1 MRRSFVVYNM
11 VVISIF
17 ITIFLAIIFSL
28 TSFINQ
34 RQTAYM
40 LDVILEDTVTTYN
53 EKTITDADFAL
64 LYANSPKRLTILDP
78 FGEPIADSMRI
89 SVGGNQSTYPEIINL
104 GRAYTRYSDTLK
116 MNLMYKAAKAEN
128 GNYIRVAIIMDQN
141 QALNNQSIILLGII
155 TIGALVITY
164 FALKKTGDSFLRP
177 IHEIANSV
185 KSIKD
190 GKYEWVLPATEY
202 DEINELLREI
212 NSVNEQIVT
221 QIVNLETQEEELKI
235 LLNNMH
241 QGILLIGSNETI
253 VLYNDIAKKWLKI
266 EKDMPLYNIR
276 EKQIYDAIKRATQQE
291 TDEKFKLT
299 MDNAFITL
307 SVRSVANKML
317 IKDQNKFGA
326 LVLMVDDTERIR
338 LENNKRDFFANAS
351 HELRTPLT
359 AIKGSAELILYDM
372 ATKEEKIGLSKE
384 IIRQIETMDAL
395 LKDMLELSRLE
406 TRPKSDKQSVNLKQL
421 LDQVLEQLHPF
432 ILNKNIKV
440 LISTTNV
447 LYPCIDS
454 DIKSLFKNLI
464 ENAIKY
470 NKNEGVIEIKLSESA
485 TDVIFIIKDTGIG
498 IPKEHQTR
506 IFERFYQVN
515 KTRSKLQNGTG
526 LGLAIVKHVVSYYE
540 GTIEIESDIEV
551 GTTFTITLKKP
562 KVS

>member
-64 LYANSPKRLTILDP
+64 LYENSPKRLTILDP

-89 SVGGNQSTYPEIINL
+89 SVGGNQSEYPEIINL
-104 GRAYTRYSDTLK
+104 GSAYTRYSDTLK
-116 MNLMYKAAKAEN
+116 MNLMYKAARAEN

-177 IHEIANSV
+177 IHEIADSV

-190 GKYEWVLPATEY
+190 GQYEWVLPATEY

-221 QIVNLETQEEELKI
+221 QIANLETQEAELQI

-241 QGILLIGSNETI
+241 QGVLLIGSDETI
-253 VLYNDIAKKWLKI
+253 VLYNDLAKKWLKI
-266 EKDMPLYNIR
+266 DKDMPLYNIR
-276 EKQIYDAIKRATQQE
+276 EKQVYDAIKRATKAE
-291 TDEKFKLT
+291 IDEKFKLT
-299 MDNAFITL
+299 IDDAFISL
-307 SVRSVANKML
+307 SVRSVLNKIL
-317 IKDQNKFGA
+317 IKDQNKFGC
-326 LVLMVDDTERIR
+326 LVLIVDDTERIR

-406 TRPKSDKQSVNLKQL
+406 TRPKSDKQTVNLKQL

-432 ILNKNIKV
+432 IINKNIKV
-440 LISTTNV
+440 SISTSNV
-447 LYPCIDS
+447 LYSCIDS

-470 NKNEGVIEIKLSESA
+470 NKNDGVIDIILSETASN
-485 TDVIFIIKDTGIG
+485 VIFVIKDSGIG

-540 GTIEIESDIEV
+540 GSIEIESEIEL

>member
-1 MRRSFVVYNM
+1 
-11 VVISIF
+11 
-17 ITIFLAIIFSL
+17 
-28 TSFINQ
+28 
-34 RQTAYM
+34 
-40 LDVILEDTVTTYN
+40 
-53 EKTITDADFAL
+53 
-64 LYANSPKRLTILDP
+64 
-78 FGEPIADSMRI
+78 
-89 SVGGNQSTYPEIINL
+89 
-104 GRAYTRYSDTLK
+104 
-116 MNLMYKAAKAEN
+116 MYKAARAEN

-177 IHEIANSV
+177 IHEIADSV

-190 GKYEWVLPATEY
+190 GQYEWVLPATEY

-221 QIVNLETQEEELKI
+221 QIVNLETQEAELQI

-241 QGILLIGSNETI
+241 QGVLLIGSDETI
-253 VLYNDIAKKWLKI
+253 VLYNDLAKKWLKI
-266 EKDMPLYNIR
+266 DKDMPLYNIR
-276 EKQIYDAIKRATQQE
+276 EKQVYDAIKRATKAE
-291 TDEKFKLT
+291 IDEKFKLT
-299 MDNAFITL
+299 IDDAFISL
-307 SVRSVANKML
+307 SVRSVLNKIL
-317 IKDQNKFGA
+317 IKDQNKFGC
-326 LVLMVDDTERIR
+326 LVLIVDDTERIR

-406 TRPKSDKQSVNLKQL
+406 TRPKSDKQTVNLKQL

-432 ILNKNIKV
+432 IINKNIKV
-440 LISTTNV
+440 SISTSNV

-470 NKNEGVIEIKLSESA
+470 NKNDGVIDITLSETESN
-485 TDVIFIIKDTGIG
+485 VIFVVKDSGIG

-540 GTIEIESDIEV
+540 GTIEIESEIEL

>member
-1 MRRSFVVYNM
+1 
-11 VVISIF
+11 
-17 ITIFLAIIFSL
+17 
-28 TSFINQ
+28 
-34 RQTAYM
+34 
-40 LDVILEDTVTTYN
+40 
-53 EKTITDADFAL
+53 
-64 LYANSPKRLTILDP
+64 
-78 FGEPIADSMRI
+78 
-89 SVGGNQSTYPEIINL
+89 
-104 GRAYTRYSDTLK
+104 
-116 MNLMYKAAKAEN
+116 MNLMYKAARAEN

-177 IHEIANSV
+177 IHEIADSV

-190 GKYEWVLPATEY
+190 GQYEWVLPATEY

-221 QIVNLETQEEELKI
+221 QIVNLETQEAELQI

-241 QGILLIGSNETI
+241 QGVLLIGSDETI
-253 VLYNDIAKKWLKI
+253 VLYNDLAKKWLKI
-266 EKDMPLYNIR
+266 DKDMPLYNIR
-276 EKQIYDAIKRATQQE
+276 EKQVYDAIKRATKAE
-291 TDEKFKLT
+291 IDEKFKLT
-299 MDNAFITL
+299 IDDAFISL
-307 SVRSVANKML
+307 SVRSVLNKIL
-317 IKDQNKFGA
+317 IKDQNKFGC
-326 LVLMVDDTERIR
+326 LVLIVDDTERIR

-406 TRPKSDKQSVNLKQL
+406 TRPKSDKQTVNLKQL

-432 ILNKNIKV
+432 IINKNIKV
-440 LISTTNV
+440 SISTSNV

-470 NKNEGVIEIKLSESA
+470 NKNDGVIDITLSETASN
-485 TDVIFIIKDTGIG
+485 VIFVVKDSGIG

-540 GTIEIESDIEV
+540 GSIEIESEIEL

>member
-1 MRRSFVVYNM
+1 
-11 VVISIF
+11 
-17 ITIFLAIIFSL
+17 
-28 TSFINQ
+28 
-34 RQTAYM
+34 
-40 LDVILEDTVTTYN
+40 
-53 EKTITDADFAL
+53 
-64 LYANSPKRLTILDP
+64 
-78 FGEPIADSMRI
+78 
-89 SVGGNQSTYPEIINL
+89 
-104 GRAYTRYSDTLK
+104 
-116 MNLMYKAAKAEN
+116 MYKAARAEN

-177 IHEIANSV
+177 IHEIADSV

-190 GKYEWVLPATEY
+190 GQYEWVLPATEY

-221 QIVNLETQEEELKI
+221 QIVNLETQEAELQI

-241 QGILLIGSNETI
+241 QGVLLIGSDETI
-253 VLYNDIAKKWLKI
+253 VLYNDLAKKWLKI
-266 EKDMPLYNIR
+266 DKDMPLYNIR
-276 EKQIYDAIKRATQQE
+276 EKQVYDAIKRATKAE
-291 TDEKFKLT
+291 IDEKFKLT
-299 MDNAFITL
+299 IDDAFISL
-307 SVRSVANKML
+307 SVRSVLNKIL
-317 IKDQNKFGA
+317 IKDQNKFGC
-326 LVLMVDDTERIR
+326 LVLIVDDTERIR

-406 TRPKSDKQSVNLKQL
+406 TRPKSDKQTVNLKQL

-432 ILNKNIKV
+432 IINKKIKV
-440 LISTTNV
+440 SISTSNV

-470 NKNEGVIEIKLSESA
+470 NKNDGVIDITLSETASN
-485 TDVIFIIKDTGIG
+485 VIFVVKDSGIG

-540 GTIEIESDIEV
+540 GTIEIESEIEL

>member
-1 MRRSFVVYNM
+1 
-11 VVISIF
+11 
-17 ITIFLAIIFSL
+17 
-28 TSFINQ
+28 
-34 RQTAYM
+34 
-40 LDVILEDTVTTYN
+40 
-53 EKTITDADFAL
+53 
-64 LYANSPKRLTILDP
+64 
-78 FGEPIADSMRI
+78 
-89 SVGGNQSTYPEIINL
+89 
-104 GRAYTRYSDTLK
+104 
-116 MNLMYKAAKAEN
+116 MNLMYKAARAEN

-177 IHEIANSV
+177 IHEIADSV

-190 GKYEWVLPATEY
+190 GQYEWVLPATEY

-221 QIVNLETQEEELKI
+221 QIVNLETQEAELQI

-241 QGILLIGSNETI
+241 QGVLLIGSDETI
-253 VLYNDIAKKWLKI
+253 VLYNDLAKKWLKI
-266 EKDMPLYNIR
+266 DKDMPLYNIR
-276 EKQIYDAIKRATQQE
+276 EKQVYDAIKRATKAE
-291 TDEKFKLT
+291 IDENFTLT
-299 MDNAFITL
+299 IDDAFISL
-307 SVRSVANKML
+307 SVRSVLNKIL
-317 IKDQNKFGA
+317 IKDQNKFGC
-326 LVLMVDDTERIR
+326 LVLIVDDTERIR

-406 TRPKSDKQSVNLKQL
+406 TRPKSDKQTVNLKQL

-432 ILNKNIKV
+432 IINKNIKV
-440 LISTTNV
+440 SISTSNV

-454 DIKSLFKNLI
+454 DIKSLFRNLI

-470 NKNEGVIEIKLSESA
+470 NKNDGVIDIILSETASN
-485 TDVIFIIKDTGIG
+485 VIFVVKDSGIG

-540 GTIEIESDIEV
+540 GTIEIESEIEL

>member
-1 MRRSFVVYNM
+1 
-11 VVISIF
+11 
-17 ITIFLAIIFSL
+17 
-28 TSFINQ
+28 
-34 RQTAYM
+34 
-40 LDVILEDTVTTYN
+40 
-53 EKTITDADFAL
+53 
-64 LYANSPKRLTILDP
+64 
-78 FGEPIADSMRI
+78 
-89 SVGGNQSTYPEIINL
+89 
-104 GRAYTRYSDTLK
+104 
-116 MNLMYKAAKAEN
+116 MNLMYKAARAEN

-177 IHEIANSV
+177 IHEIADSV

-190 GKYEWVLPATEY
+190 GQYEWVLPATEY

-221 QIVNLETQEEELKI
+221 QIVNLETQEAELQI

-241 QGILLIGSNETI
+241 QGVLLIGSDETI
-253 VLYNDIAKKWLKI
+253 VLYNDLAKKWLKI
-266 EKDMPLYNIR
+266 DKDMPLYNIR
-276 EKQIYDAIKRATQQE
+276 EKQVYDAIKRATKAE
-291 TDEKFKLT
+291 IDEKFKLT
-299 MDNAFITL
+299 IDDAFISL
-307 SVRSVANKML
+307 SVRSVLNKIL
-317 IKDQNKFGA
+317 IKDQNKFGC
-326 LVLMVDDTERIR
+326 LVLIVDDTERIR

-406 TRPKSDKQSVNLKQL
+406 TRPKSDKQTVNLKQL

-432 ILNKNIKV
+432 IINKNIKV
-440 LISTTNV
+440 SISTSNV

-470 NKNEGVIEIKLSESA
+470 NKNDGVIDITLSETESN
-485 TDVIFIIKDTGIG
+485 VIFVVKDSGIG

-540 GTIEIESDIEV
+540 GSIEIESEIEL

>member
-1 MRRSFVVYNM
+1 
-11 VVISIF
+11 
-17 ITIFLAIIFSL
+17 
-28 TSFINQ
+28 
-34 RQTAYM
+34 
-40 LDVILEDTVTTYN
+40 
-53 EKTITDADFAL
+53 
-64 LYANSPKRLTILDP
+64 
-78 FGEPIADSMRI
+78 
-89 SVGGNQSTYPEIINL
+89 
-104 GRAYTRYSDTLK
+104 
-116 MNLMYKAAKAEN
+116 MYKAARAEN

-177 IHEIANSV
+177 IHEIADSV

-190 GKYEWVLPATEY
+190 GQYEWVLPATEY

-221 QIVNLETQEEELKI
+221 QIVNLETQEAELQI

-241 QGILLIGSNETI
+241 QGVLLIGSDETI
-253 VLYNDIAKKWLKI
+253 VLYNDLAKKWLKI
-266 EKDMPLYNIR
+266 DKDMPLYNIR
-276 EKQIYDAIKRATQQE
+276 EKQVYDAIKRATKAE
-291 TDEKFKLT
+291 IDENFTLT
-299 MDNAFITL
+299 IDDAFISL
-307 SVRSVANKML
+307 SVRSVLNKIL
-317 IKDQNKFGA
+317 IKDQNKFGC
-326 LVLMVDDTERIR
+326 LVLIVDDTERIR

-406 TRPKSDKQSVNLKQL
+406 TRPKSDKQTVNLKQL

-432 ILNKNIKV
+432 IINKNIKV
-440 LISTTNV
+440 SISTSNV

-454 DIKSLFKNLI
+454 DIKSLFRNLI

-470 NKNEGVIEIKLSESA
+470 NKNDGVIDIILSETASN
-485 TDVIFIIKDTGIG
+485 VIFVVKDSGIG

-540 GTIEIESDIEV
+540 GTIEIESEIEL

>member
-1 MRRSFVVYNM
+1 
-11 VVISIF
+11 
-17 ITIFLAIIFSL
+17 
-28 TSFINQ
+28 
-34 RQTAYM
+34 
-40 LDVILEDTVTTYN
+40 
-53 EKTITDADFAL
+53 
-64 LYANSPKRLTILDP
+64 
-78 FGEPIADSMRI
+78 
-89 SVGGNQSTYPEIINL
+89 
-104 GRAYTRYSDTLK
+104 
-116 MNLMYKAAKAEN
+116 MYKAARAEN

-177 IHEIANSV
+177 IHEIADSV

-190 GKYEWVLPATEY
+190 GQYEWVLPATEY

-221 QIVNLETQEEELKI
+221 QIVNLETQEAELQI

-241 QGILLIGSNETI
+241 QGVLLIGSDETI
-253 VLYNDIAKKWLKI
+253 VLYNDLAKKWLKI
-266 EKDMPLYNIR
+266 DKDMPLYNIR
-276 EKQIYDAIKRATQQE
+276 EKQVYDAIKRATKAE
-291 TDEKFKLT
+291 IDEKFKLT
-299 MDNAFITL
+299 IDDAFISL
-307 SVRSVANKML
+307 SVRSVLNKIL
-317 IKDQNKFGA
+317 IKDQNKFGC
-326 LVLMVDDTERIR
+326 LVLIVDDTERIR

-406 TRPKSDKQSVNLKQL
+406 TRPKSDKQTVNLKQL

-432 ILNKNIKV
+432 IINKNIKV
-440 LISTTNV
+440 SISTSNV

-470 NKNEGVIEIKLSESA
+470 NKNDGVIDITLSETASN
-485 TDVIFIIKDTGIG
+485 VIFVVKDSGIG

-540 GTIEIESDIEV
+540 GTIEIESEIEL

>member
-1 MRRSFVVYNM
+1 
-11 VVISIF
+11 
-17 ITIFLAIIFSL
+17 
-28 TSFINQ
+28 
-34 RQTAYM
+34 
-40 LDVILEDTVTTYN
+40 
-53 EKTITDADFAL
+53 
-64 LYANSPKRLTILDP
+64 
-78 FGEPIADSMRI
+78 
-89 SVGGNQSTYPEIINL
+89 
-104 GRAYTRYSDTLK
+104 
-116 MNLMYKAAKAEN
+116 MYKAARAEN

-177 IHEIANSV
+177 IHEIADSV

-190 GKYEWVLPATEY
+190 GQYEWVLPATEY

-221 QIVNLETQEEELKI
+221 QIVNLETQEAELQI

-241 QGILLIGSNETI
+241 QGVLLIGSDETI
-253 VLYNDIAKKWLKI
+253 VLYNDLAKKWLKI
-266 EKDMPLYNIR
+266 DKDMPLYNIR
-276 EKQIYDAIKRATQQE
+276 EKQVYDAIKRATKAE
-291 TDEKFKLT
+291 IDEKFKLT
-299 MDNAFITL
+299 IDDAFISL
-307 SVRSVANKML
+307 SVRSVLNKIL
-317 IKDQNKFGA
+317 IKDQNKFGC
-326 LVLMVDDTERIR
+326 LVLIVDDTERIR

-406 TRPKSDKQSVNLKQL
+406 TRPKSDKQTVNLKQL

-432 ILNKNIKV
+432 IINKNIKV
-440 LISTTNV
+440 SISTSNV

-470 NKNEGVIEIKLSESA
+470 NKNDGVIDITLSETASN
-485 TDVIFIIKDTGIG
+485 VIFVVKDSGIG

-540 GTIEIESDIEV
+540 GSIEIESEIEL

>member
-1 MRRSFVVYNM
+1 
-11 VVISIF
+11 
-17 ITIFLAIIFSL
+17 
-28 TSFINQ
+28 
-34 RQTAYM
+34 
-40 LDVILEDTVTTYN
+40 
-53 EKTITDADFAL
+53 
-64 LYANSPKRLTILDP
+64 
-78 FGEPIADSMRI
+78 
-89 SVGGNQSTYPEIINL
+89 
-104 GRAYTRYSDTLK
+104 
-116 MNLMYKAAKAEN
+116 MYKAARAEN

-177 IHEIANSV
+177 IHEIADSV

-190 GKYEWVLPATEY
+190 GQYEWVLPATEY

-221 QIVNLETQEEELKI
+221 QIVNLETQEAELQI

-241 QGILLIGSNETI
+241 QGVLLIGSDETI
-253 VLYNDIAKKWLKI
+253 VLYNDLAKKWLKI
-266 EKDMPLYNIR
+266 DKDMPLYNIR
-276 EKQIYDAIKRATQQE
+276 EKQVYDAIKRATKAE
-291 TDEKFKLT
+291 IDEKFKLT
-299 MDNAFITL
+299 IDDAFISL
-307 SVRSVANKML
+307 SVRSVLNKIL
-317 IKDQNKFGA
+317 IKDQNKFGC
-326 LVLMVDDTERIR
+326 LVLIVDDTERIR

-406 TRPKSDKQSVNLKQL
+406 TRPKSDKQTVNLKQL

-432 ILNKNIKV
+432 IINKNIKV
-440 LISTTNV
+440 SISTSNV

-470 NKNEGVIEIKLSESA
+470 NKNDGVIDITLSETASN
-485 TDVIFIIKDTGIG
+485 VIFVVKDSGIG

-540 GTIEIESDIEV
+540 GSIEIESEIEL
-551 GTTFTITLKKP
+551 GTTFTITLKKGL
-562 KVS
+562 

>member
-1 MRRSFVVYNM
+1 
-11 VVISIF
+11 
-17 ITIFLAIIFSL
+17 
-28 TSFINQ
+28 
-34 RQTAYM
+34 
-40 LDVILEDTVTTYN
+40 
-53 EKTITDADFAL
+53 
-64 LYANSPKRLTILDP
+64 
-78 FGEPIADSMRI
+78 
-89 SVGGNQSTYPEIINL
+89 
-104 GRAYTRYSDTLK
+104 
-116 MNLMYKAAKAEN
+116 MYKAARAEN

-177 IHEIANSV
+177 IHEIADSV

-190 GKYEWVLPATEY
+190 GQYEWVLPATEY

-221 QIVNLETQEEELKI
+221 QIVNLETQEAELQI

-241 QGILLIGSNETI
+241 QGVLLIGSDETI
-253 VLYNDIAKKWLKI
+253 VLYNDLAKKWLKI
-266 EKDMPLYNIR
+266 DKDMPLYNIR
-276 EKQIYDAIKRATQQE
+276 EKQVYDAIKRATKAE
-291 TDEKFKLT
+291 IDENFTLT
-299 MDNAFITL
+299 IDDAFISL
-307 SVRSVANKML
+307 SVRSVLNKIL
-317 IKDQNKFGA
+317 IKDQNKFGC
-326 LVLMVDDTERIR
+326 LVLIVDDTERIR

-406 TRPKSDKQSVNLKQL
+406 TRPKSDKQTVNLKQL

-432 ILNKNIKV
+432 IINKNIKV
-440 LISTTNV
+440 SISTSNV

-470 NKNEGVIEIKLSESA
+470 NKNDGVIDITLSETASN
-485 TDVIFIIKDTGIG
+485 VIFVVKDSGIG

-540 GTIEIESDIEV
+540 GSIEIESEIEL
-551 GTTFTITLKKP
+551 GTTFTITLKKGL
-562 KVS
+562 

>member
-1 MRRSFVVYNM
+1 
-11 VVISIF
+11 
-17 ITIFLAIIFSL
+17 
-28 TSFINQ
+28 
-34 RQTAYM
+34 
-40 LDVILEDTVTTYN
+40 
-53 EKTITDADFAL
+53 
-64 LYANSPKRLTILDP
+64 
-78 FGEPIADSMRI
+78 
-89 SVGGNQSTYPEIINL
+89 
-104 GRAYTRYSDTLK
+104 
-116 MNLMYKAAKAEN
+116 MNLMYKAARAEN

-177 IHEIANSV
+177 IHEIADSV

-190 GKYEWVLPATEY
+190 GQYEWVLPATEY

-221 QIVNLETQEEELKI
+221 QIVNLETQEAELQI

-241 QGILLIGSNETI
+241 QGVLLIGSDETI
-253 VLYNDIAKKWLKI
+253 VLYNDLAKKWLKI
-266 EKDMPLYNIR
+266 DKDMPLYNIR
-276 EKQIYDAIKRATQQE
+276 EKQVYDAIKRATKAE
-291 TDEKFKLT
+291 IDEKFKLT
-299 MDNAFITL
+299 IDDAFISL
-307 SVRSVANKML
+307 SVRSVLNKIL
-317 IKDQNKFGA
+317 IKDQNKFGC
-326 LVLMVDDTERIR
+326 LVLIVDDTERIR

-406 TRPKSDKQSVNLKQL
+406 TRPKSDKQTVNLKQL

-432 ILNKNIKV
+432 IINKNIKV
-440 LISTTNV
+440 SISTSNV

-470 NKNEGVIEIKLSESA
+470 NKNDGVIDITLSETASN
-485 TDVIFIIKDTGIG
+485 VIFVVKDSGIG

-540 GTIEIESDIEV
+540 GTIEIESEIEL

>member
-1 MRRSFVVYNM
+1 
-11 VVISIF
+11 
-17 ITIFLAIIFSL
+17 
-28 TSFINQ
+28 
-34 RQTAYM
+34 
-40 LDVILEDTVTTYN
+40 
-53 EKTITDADFAL
+53 
-64 LYANSPKRLTILDP
+64 
-78 FGEPIADSMRI
+78 
-89 SVGGNQSTYPEIINL
+89 
-104 GRAYTRYSDTLK
+104 
-116 MNLMYKAAKAEN
+116 MYKAARAEN

-177 IHEIANSV
+177 IHEIADSV

-190 GKYEWVLPATEY
+190 GQYEWVLPATEY

-221 QIVNLETQEEELKI
+221 QIVNLETQEAELQI

-241 QGILLIGSNETI
+241 QGVLLIGSDETI
-253 VLYNDIAKKWLKI
+253 VLYNDLAKKWLKI
-266 EKDMPLYNIR
+266 DKDMPLYNIR
-276 EKQIYDAIKRATQQE
+276 EKQVYDAIKRATKAE
-291 TDEKFKLT
+291 IDENFTLT
-299 MDNAFITL
+299 IDDAFISL
-307 SVRSVANKML
+307 SVRSVLNKIL
-317 IKDQNKFGA
+317 IKDQNKFGC
-326 LVLMVDDTERIR
+326 LVLIVDDTERIR

-406 TRPKSDKQSVNLKQL
+406 TRPKSDKQTVNLKQL

-432 ILNKNIKV
+432 IINKNIKV
-440 LISTTNV
+440 SISTSNV

-470 NKNEGVIEIKLSESA
+470 NKNDGVIDITLSETASN
-485 TDVIFIIKDTGIG
+485 VIFVVKDSGIG

-540 GTIEIESDIEV
+540 GSIEIESEIEL

>member
-1 MRRSFVVYNM
+1 
-11 VVISIF
+11 
-17 ITIFLAIIFSL
+17 
-28 TSFINQ
+28 
-34 RQTAYM
+34 
-40 LDVILEDTVTTYN
+40 
-53 EKTITDADFAL
+53 
-64 LYANSPKRLTILDP
+64 
-78 FGEPIADSMRI
+78 
-89 SVGGNQSTYPEIINL
+89 
-104 GRAYTRYSDTLK
+104 
-116 MNLMYKAAKAEN
+116 MYKAARAEN

-177 IHEIANSV
+177 IHEIADSV

-190 GKYEWVLPATEY
+190 GQYEWVLPATEY

-221 QIVNLETQEEELKI
+221 QIVNLETQEAELQI

-241 QGILLIGSNETI
+241 QGVLLIGSDETI
-253 VLYNDIAKKWLKI
+253 VLYNDLAKKWLKI
-266 EKDMPLYNIR
+266 DKDMPLYNIR
-276 EKQIYDAIKRATQQE
+276 EKQVYDAIKRATKAE
-291 TDEKFKLT
+291 IDENFTLT
-299 MDNAFITL
+299 IDDAFISL
-307 SVRSVANKML
+307 SVRSVLNKIL
-317 IKDQNKFGA
+317 IKDQNKFGC
-326 LVLMVDDTERIR
+326 LVLIVDDTERIR

-406 TRPKSDKQSVNLKQL
+406 TRPKSDKQTVNLKQL

-432 ILNKNIKV
+432 IINKKIKV
-440 LISTTNV
+440 SISTSNV

-470 NKNEGVIEIKLSESA
+470 NKNDGVIDIILSETASN
-485 TDVIFIIKDTGIG
+485 VIFVVKDSGIG

-540 GTIEIESDIEV
+540 GTIEIESEIEL